1 MAGSGLRTPSL
12 RLRLIAAGMVT
23 WVVLVLSL
31 DVFVFLSLR
40 TQLEGSLDE
49 LLQTRATL
57 AQELAVTLDLQG
69 LDERLTELGVPATVR
84 SSDGQVVRAEPAAPG
99 FGEVPPGFE
108 DGDADLASLTV
119 DLADGE
125 TVTVFASRAGV
136 DQTLDRVLL
145 LEAIGSAAVVMLM
158 LVLMLRMSRA
168 LFEPIDRVVGTARDI
183 VAGQSGQRLRP
194 DRPDTELGRMAAAF
208 DEMLDSLEGALEQAH
223 TAEAEARDA
232 ETRSRRFLADAAHQL
247 RTPVASVRALVDTLM
262 RTEEPGDQQQL
273 LDTLAREAARMT
285 RLVTSLMRM
294 AEMDRGDPLRR
305 TASDV
310 VDVIRNEVVRAR
322 EHAPS
327 IAISL
332 DTVPDVVEAFVD
344 PDVIAEAVANVLEN
358 ARRHAVSRIEFEV
371 GVDGGDLVVSVG
383 DDGPGIPP
391 GTADRVFERFASL
404 DGYGGTGL
412 GLAIGRASARA
423 HGGDLTWDGRRFV
436 LRIPLST
443 GDP

>member
-1 MAGSGLRTPSL
+1 M
-12 RLRLIAAGMVT
+12 
-23 WVVLVLSL
+23 
-31 DVFVFLSLR
+31 
-40 TQLEGSLDE
+40 
-49 LLQTRATL
+49 
-57 AQELAVTLDLQG
+57 
-69 LDERLTELGVPATVR
+69 
-84 SSDGQVVRAEPAAPG
+84 VRAEPAAPG

-273 LDTLAREAARMT
+273 LDTLARK
-285 RLVTSLMRM
+285 
-294 AEMDRGDPLRR
+294 RR
-305 TASDV
+305 
-310 VDVIRNEVVRAR
+310 E
-322 EHAPS
+322 
-327 IAISL
+327 
-332 DTVPDVVEAFVD
+332 
-344 PDVIAEAVANVLEN
+344 
-358 ARRHAVSRIEFEV
+358 
-371 GVDGGDLVVSVG
+371 
-383 DDGPGIPP
+383 
-391 GTADRVFERFASL
+391 
-404 DGYGGTGL
+404 
-412 GLAIGRASARA
+412 
-423 HGGDLTWDGRRFV
+423 
-436 LRIPLST
+436 
-443 GDP
+443 